1 METTTVNAANRK
13 ALDLEM
19 KSNLWSFHNA
29 TNANTNANA
38 KANAQAKLGACM
50 MILAAGDSFTGDVE
64 ALLPEMYATI
74 DEVGARYEAA

>member
-29 TNANTNANA
+29 TNANA